1 MNIADRREFPS
12 CFAGVGAAS
21 MRLGGPL
28 PAQEKKSVRLSREML
43 RNAAGVAGL
52 SFTECELDD
61 MLEGVNQNLA
71 QYEALHKVTGQ

>member
-1 MNIADRREFPS
+1 
-12 CFAGVGAAS
+12 

-28 PAQEKKSVRLSREML
+28 PAQAQEKKSVRLSTEML

-71 QYEALHKVTGQ
+71 QYAALHKVTGQ